1 MSNQPKF
8 KKAIT
13 VMTSAALTAGVVAPI
28 VAPMDASANSN
39 NLVDKV
45 LHVDSDYVSG
55 AAAANHLIIKEK
67 DVNFATNDTFRLSL
81 PSGVKWV
88 KDSYSEENIAIIKND
103 GTKWDVV
110 NVADQDAVDAL
121 DVPAFQVVQVT
132 AQDLELKIVGDWEE
146 TNPSSVH
153 VPLFFEVDGAEGE
166 VKVTVDAKGSTLTS
180 SQQTIAIVADGNT
193 STTISEVKTIGDGD
207 AIGTIRIDELALDTL
222 EEGNDVTLRLPKNF
236 KWTTEDGVTAKATFT
251 GGFTG
256 SANLTVGDDKVT
268 FELPARAT
276 ASKLTT
282 IYIEGL
288 AIDADNKAPYGDI
301 TVEVSG
307 DVTDQDIVVAK
318 YADYSSEISVDDE
331 VPTLFAGRNN
341 VDTDDLETAEITIKE
356 EVAGSWLSSRDV
368 QIEFPSWV
376 KVVGYE
382 VSGVK
387 GFTSNTSA
395 ETKLQNDLFAEV
407 TGDSNEIEL
416 SSLPAG
422 SDKREFKVKF
432 YVSTK
437 ADAQG
442 DITAKFSGKAG
453 IEGEVVVAKAVAP
466 VNVEFEK
473 TNVRTGIKGQA
484 IGDITVTEA
493 AKGAL
498 IKGKDV
504 TLQLSDGVKFSGKP
518 SIEVVEG
525 NLEIDESTIN
535 VNNGELTF
543 TIDSESTRAS
553 QIKISN
559 VKVDLDRTVPE
570 GDIDVEVGGD
580 ALVQN
585 ADLATGTA
593 FDSTDLQIGE
603 KTFPSF
609 DLTTSSIEVGEFDK
623 NYVMKKAIAT
633 VVTPAEGNQTV
644 GEVVFTVGGTT
655 YTENGVEK
663 TMDVAPFIEASRT
676 YLPVRYVAKAVG
688 VEGENILWDEA
699 TRKVTILKDGRVAQL
714 TIGSNILT
722 VNGAQIPMDVKAKVV
737 DGRTVLPLRAV
748 AQALGAQVDWNEAD
762 QTVTVK

>member
-1 MSNQPKF
+1 MSLQPKLN
-8 KKAIT
+8 KTIK

-28 VAPMDASANSN
+28 VAPMDASANST

-45 LHVDSDYVSG
+45 IHVDSDYNNTGSTTPT
-55 AAAANHLIIKEK
+55 HLYIGEDDIQF
-67 DVNFATNDTFRLSL
+67 DGNAGDTFRLQM
-81 PSGVKWV
+81 PAGVKWL
-88 KDSYSEENIAIIKND
+88 KDEYVTTDAGKYTLIDAT
-103 GTKWDVV
+103 GV
-110 NVADQDAVDAL
+110 NKDESSVSG
-121 DVPAFQVVQVT
+121 PAFKVIQVT
-132 AQDLELKIVGDWEE
+132 DQDLELQIVGNWDNGAVLPA
-146 TNPSSVH
+146 TTAKNTIK

-180 SQQTIAIVADGNT
+180 GQYPFAIVANGNT
-193 STTISEVKTIGDGD
+193 STTISDVKTIGDGD

-222 EEGNDVTLRLPKNF
+222 EEGNEVTLRLPKNF
-236 KWTTEDGVTAKATFT
+236 KWQNAEGATAKATFT

-268 FELPARAT
+268 IELPARAT

-282 IYIEGL
+282 VYIEGL
-288 AIDADNKAPYGDI
+288 AIDADRDAEYGDI

-318 YADYSSEISVDDE
+318 YADYSSEISVDGE
-331 VPTLFAGRNN
+331 VPTLFAGR
-341 VDTDDLETAEITIKE
+341 DDSDPDELETAEVLIKE
-356 EVAGSWLSSRDV
+356 EVAGSWLSSRDM

-382 VSGVK
+382 ISGVK
-387 GFTSNTSA
+387 GFNNDGDAKTELDRDFTS
-395 ETKLQNDLFAEV
+395 EV
-407 TGDSNEIEL
+407 TAGDSNEIEL

-422 SDKREFKVKF
+422 TDKREFKVKF

-498 IKGKDV
+498 IKGKDI
-504 TLQLSDGVKFSGKP
+504 TLQLSDGVEFSGKP
-518 SIEVVEG
+518 TIEVVEG

-570 GDIDVEVGGD
+570 GDIDVEVGGE
-580 ALVQN
+580 ALVEN
-585 ADLATGTA
+585 ADLVSPIAAGK
-593 FDSTDLQIGE
+593 FDND
-603 KTFPSF
+603 
-609 DLTTSSIEVGEFDK
+609 
-623 NYVMKKAIAT
+623 YVMKKAIAT